1 MDDIF
6 LSKNFSND
14 KRIAM
19 IDRIKSMLNSDEGI
33 TLYLK
38 GLQFYKNMLF
48 VKNIIDLMYNKIIIN
63 SDGSINIT
71 TITSTD
77 VYLLNQILNLNI
89 PKYLKRE
96 VIDLLSTIIEVTI

>member
-1 MDDIF
+1 MNDIF
-6 LSKNFSND
+6 LSKNFSHD

-38 GLQFYKNMLF
+38 GFQFYKNMLF

-96 VIDLLSTIIEVTI
+96 VLDLLSTIIEVTI